1 MVRRIGS
8 YLPPFWSRRNPVD
21 LVGTRDPDVPLV
33 AVEELLK
40 WDGVDAVISLG
51 IVGRHELAQLLLQSM
66 QEVDPSATPDFLAQM
81 GSLAREYERSYIER
95 IAELMEMYE
104 KPVIG
109 VTLTR
114 TREGTVRRVE
124 GRRYSP
130 LFFQTPEDAVNVL
143 ARMAAY
149 RNSIEPRTRSSAC

>member
-1 MVRRIGS
+1 
-8 YLPPFWSRRNPVD
+8 VD

-40 WDGVDAVISLG
+40 WDGIDAVISLG
-51 IVGRHELAQLLLQSM
+51 IVGRHELAQLLLRSM
-66 QEVDPSATPDFLAQM
+66 QEVDPSVTPALASQIE
-81 GSLAREYERSYIER
+81 SLAREYERSYIAR

-109 VTLTR
+109 VTLTG
-114 TREGTVRRVE
+114 TQEGTVRRVE

-130 LFFQTPEDAVNVL
+130 VFFQTPEDAVNAL
-143 ARMAAY
+143 ARMVAY
-149 RNSIEPRTRSSAC
+149 HEFKAGA